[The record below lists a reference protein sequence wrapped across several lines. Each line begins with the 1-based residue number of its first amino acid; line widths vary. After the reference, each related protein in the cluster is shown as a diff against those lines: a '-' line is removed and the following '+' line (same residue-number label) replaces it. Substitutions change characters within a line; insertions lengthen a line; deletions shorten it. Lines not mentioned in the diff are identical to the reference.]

1 MNQSINQT
9 VAELCADRDSVLHAI
24 AKTPAVTN
32 SRVLYVLVET
42 LASSSIHF
50 IALAESRGRE
60 LTEYEKGHVDA
71 LTVTLK
77 SIATD
82 LGIQKM
88 GQE

>member
-1 MNQSINQT
+1 MSQTIN
-9 VAELCADRDSVLHAI
+9 ELQADRDRVLHAI

-32 SRVLYVLVET
+32 SRVLYALVET

-71 LTVTLK
+71 LTATLK
-77 SIATD
+77 SIAKD
-82 LGIQKM
+82 LDVFTTGSQ
-88 GQE
+88 